1 MEKNKTNL
9 LYSKETDIIIHSFY
23 KVYNTLGYGFLEKVY
38 ENSLLLELQKNNLTV
53 KQQYPI
59 NVFYYDKVVGEYF
72 ADLLVNDK
80 IILEL
85 KTAKKISQENE
96 FQLIN
101 YLKATGFEIGLL
113 LNFGEKAEFVR
124 KIFTNDNKSA
134 KIS

>member
-9 LYSKETDIIIHSFY
+9 LYSKETEIIIHSFY

-72 ADLLVNDK
+72 ADLLINDK

>member
-59 NVFYYDKVVGEYF
+59 NVFYDDKVVGEYF

-124 KIFTNDNKSA
+124 KIFTNDNESA

>member
-9 LYSKETDIIIHSFY
+9 LYSKETEIIIHSFY

-38 ENSLLLELQKNNLTV
+38 ENSLFLELQKNNLMV

-59 NVFYYDKVVGEYF
+59 NVFYDDKVVGEYF